1 MIDQNNQKDEFIS
14 RESGYEKEEYTEYHQ
29 IMRRK
34 IHKIDGK
41 FVGYSD
47 WEQSRTYSIIAEVK
61 EKEAI
66 RRNINET
73 DVEITMLRILVI
85 YNEDTN
91 KEVKKNLSPKKEII
105 KGYYT
110 IKTDYK
116 EETKIELVKS
126 DMKDKD
132 NQIIYYKHYIIKNF
146 QRKIITDRNNKEEF
160 TAWEKVSERKRK
172 NIN

>member
-1 MIDQNNQKDEFIS
+1 MI
-14 RESGYEKEEYTEYHQ
+14 
-29 IMRRK
+29 
-34 IHKIDGK
+34 
-41 FVGYSD
+41 VGYSD
-47 WEQSRTYSIIAEVK
+47 WEQSRTYRIIAEVK

-73 DVEITMLRILVI
+73 DVEIIIPRTLVI

-91 KEVKKNLSPKKEII
+91 KEKEKKLSPKKEII

-132 NQIIYYKHYIIKNF
+132 NQIIYYKHY
-146 QRKIITDRNNKEEF
+146 
-160 TAWEKVSERKRK
+160 
-172 NIN
+172 

>member
-1 MIDQNNQKDEFIS
+1 MGTISNN
-14 RESGYEKEEYTEYHQ
+14 R
-29 IMRRK
+29 
-34 IHKIDGK
+34 
-41 FVGYSD
+41 
-47 WEQSRTYSIIAEVK
+47 IIAEVK

-73 DVEITMLRILVI
+73 DVEITIPRILII

-91 KEVKKNLSPKKEII
+91 KEVKKIYHQKNEII

-110 IKTDYK
+110 IKPDYK

-132 NQIIYYKHYIIKNF
+132 NQIIYYKHY
-146 QRKIITDRNNKEEF
+146 
-160 TAWEKVSERKRK
+160 
-172 NIN
+172 

>member
-1 MIDQNNQKDEFIS
+1 
-14 RESGYEKEEYTEYHQ
+14 
-29 IMRRK
+29 
-34 IHKIDGK
+34 
-41 FVGYSD
+41 
-47 WEQSRTYSIIAEVK
+47 
-61 EKEAI
+61 
-66 RRNINET
+66 
-73 DVEITMLRILVI
+73 MLRILVI

-116 EETKIELVKS
+116 EKTKIELVKS